1 MQTEER
7 GKRKQEE
14 KKRKRKICTATL
26 TNDNTVKN
34 EARTL
39 SEMWVLWDCVQFQV
53 NYKYTYYN
61 QHCSSSV
68 HHLGLVVAKHY
79 ALEFSIKRYLK
90 REERSSLLF
99 ETAFAFNAFKF
110 CTFWLFL
117 HVRKRR
123 RKSVMHYS
131 QLEQSSP
138 RQPLSHWQRS
148 GATQRPWTH
157 SLVQRATHT

>member
-99 ETAFAFNAFKF
+99 ETAFAFNAFKSALFGCF
-110 CTFWLFL
+110 CMSEREGEKVWCITHSWNSLL
-117 HVRKRR
+117 HASR
-123 RKSVMHYS
+123 
-131 QLEQSSP
+131 
-138 RQPLSHWQRS
+138 SHIGSDQVLRS
-148 GATQRPWTH
+148 GH
-157 SLVQRATHT
+157 GHTP